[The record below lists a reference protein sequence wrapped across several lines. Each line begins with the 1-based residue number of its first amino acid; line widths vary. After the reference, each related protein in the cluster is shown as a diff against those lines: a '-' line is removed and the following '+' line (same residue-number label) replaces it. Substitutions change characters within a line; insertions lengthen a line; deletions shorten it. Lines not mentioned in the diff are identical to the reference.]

1 MKKTPIDNPPDPVRE
16 KIAEQA
22 FDWIVRLDA
31 PTADATDD
39 AAFAEW
45 LKESPVHVEEFLT
58 LEATWR
64 ALDNL
69 DPDRAVQINELVADA
84 NPNVVALDRAGT
96 ATTLPANDSPAHRRW
111 MASAAT
117 AATIAILAIVFA
129 RGPWLAQDTHVTGL
143 GEQTSFTLDDGS
155 VIHLNT
161 QSELR
166 VQLTDTARDV
176 TLLSGE
182 ALFQVARDPNRPF
195 RVTAANTVV
204 EALGTRFNVYHD
216 PEQTAV
222 TVVEGKVAV
231 SQLESIDGSPASHSG
246 NVANLPEDTLTLVA
260 GEQVEINPSGSIER
274 QNLPDTGEVTAWRER
289 RLVFRAD
296 TLATIAEEFNRYNR
310 LRIEVRGNAANRQ
323 LTGVFDADDPASLVE
338 FLSDAPS
345 VRVTHDDERIVID
358 DP

>member
-1 MKKTPIDNPPDPVRE
+1 MTKTPTDNPPDPVRE

-31 PTADATDD
+31 PTADASDD
-39 AAFAEW
+39 TAFAKW

-69 DPDRAVQINELVADA
+69 DPDRAVRINELVADA
-84 NPNVVALDRAGT
+84 NANVVALDAAGAVT
-96 ATTLPANDSPAHRRW
+96 ALPANDSRAYGRW
-111 MASAAT
+111 MAGAAA
-117 AATIAILAIVFA
+117 AATIAVLAILFA
-129 RGPWLAQDTHVTGL
+129 RGPWLAQDTRVTGL

-166 VQLTDTARDV
+166 VQLTDTAREV
-176 TLLSGE
+176 ALLSGE

-231 SQLESIDGSPASHSG
+231 SQLDTVGASPVGGS
-246 NVANLPEDTLTLVA
+246 VANLPEDTLTLVA
-260 GEQVEINPSGSIER
+260 GEQVAIDPSGSIER

-289 RLVFRAD
+289 RLVFRAN

-345 VRVTHDDERIVID
+345 VRVSHDGERIVID

>member
-1 MKKTPIDNPPDPVRE
+1 MKKTPTDNPPDPVRE

-31 PTADATDD
+31 PTADAADD

-69 DPDRAVQINELVADA
+69 DPDRAIQINELVADA
-84 NPNVVALDRAGT
+84 NANVVALDSAG
-96 ATTLPANDSPAHRRW
+96 AVTTLPANDSPAHRRW
-111 MASAAT
+111 IAGAAA
-117 AATIAILAIVFA
+117 AATIAVLAIVFA

-155 VIHLNT
+155 VVHLNT

-166 VQLTDTARDV
+166 VQLTDTAREV

-195 RVTAANTVV
+195 RVTAANTIV

-216 PEQTAV
+216 PAQTAV

-231 SQLESIDGSPASHSG
+231 SKLDAIGASPVGNSG

-260 GEQVEINPSGSIER
+260 GQQVAIDQSGSIER

-296 TLATIAEEFNRYNR
+296 TLATIAAEFNRYNR
-310 LRIEVRGNAANRQ
+310 LRIEVRGNAAKRQ

-338 FLSDAPS
+338 FLHDAPS
-345 VRVTHDDERIVID
+345 VRVSHDGERIIIE